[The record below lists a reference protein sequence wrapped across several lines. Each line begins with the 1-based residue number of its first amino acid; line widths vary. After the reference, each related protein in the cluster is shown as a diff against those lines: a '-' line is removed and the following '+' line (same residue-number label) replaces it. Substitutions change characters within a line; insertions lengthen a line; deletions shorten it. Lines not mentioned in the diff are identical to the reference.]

1 MNDRNIEIWSTRLQ
15 REILALESSDD
26 ESKKIEL
33 LPPFISTLGHT
44 LNIEGGIAKVEFRI
58 DVENSAAI
66 SDAATKEGGD
76 AVEDDKDGKE
86 TITDHGSEETQ
97 ATENTDAVESK
108 EETKSET
115 KAAKEGQQ
123 PPSDNFVV
131 LLLDA
136 SLYWKDNSA
145 NDSNAPMC
153 YPFQKPLAII
163 KSGAS
168 LFSEESTISDG
179 DEVMIDLDWTPSIH
193 LSDAIT
199 NVALKIRE
207 CVKRGE
213 PLHAATRE
221 DGFDDGGALTE
232 SLLREARQASESLL
246 ETKKA
251 VGAMFSSSLSSL
263 SAKGSSL
270 ASKGQSMKGLFSAA
284 LGENLSPFSGQ
295 KYDDVNSDE
304 VQQEEETE
312 APAPQKEIPDIGD
325 EIDLSEE
332 PFNQCIGMYSCKALK
347 RPAFVEVSI
356 AEALS
361 NQKKDGDGA
370 SSGFAAKSMFGRFAK
385 SAKSVMEESFL
396 MITDKC
402 ILEFKANRLNIGSGT
417 VTFAIG
423 IDQMAKLKF
432 RREES
437 LSLFFKVA
445 NDDPLVYMCLDS
457 ALAVKDIQN
466 VLKQKGVKGKH
477 TNAATQRSIQMAL
490 NLVALI
496 QQKEKELLEQPT
508 IDRVNEIM
516 DLYRQAAEKFE
527 NAGDPRHEEVM
538 AHMKRFLNQKFT
550 TSILDGTLHATDVA
564 DSKPPASPVK
574 EEPVNVSVPQGE
586 VLEQCKHLSNDDH
599 DDDEDDEHLQGNGN
613 YVEDEVVDNMNDTTL
628 ENMENML
635 AEAVKDMG
643 DLGMEDDH
651 INEIL
656 TSPPKK
662 TASDDHD
669 DTFAELDDM
678 LAEAD
683 KELNELLNS

>member
-1 MNDRNIEIWSTRLQ
+1 MSNHI
-15 REILALESSDD
+15 SSPLL
-26 ESKKIEL
+26 KFVYLLLIL
-33 LPPFISTLGHT
+33 LPTH
-44 LNIEGGIAKVEFRI
+44 
-58 DVENSAAI
+58 
-66 SDAATKEGGD
+66 
-76 AVEDDKDGKE
+76 
-86 TITDHGSEETQ
+86 
-97 ATENTDAVESK
+97 
-108 EETKSET
+108 
-115 KAAKEGQQ
+115 
-123 PPSDNFVV
+123 
-131 LLLDA
+131 LLCP
-136 SLYWKDNSA
+136 K
-145 NDSNAPMC
+145 
-153 YPFQKPLAII
+153 
-163 KSGAS
+163 
-168 LFSEESTISDG
+168 
-179 DEVMIDLDWTPSIH
+179 
-193 LSDAIT
+193 
-199 NVALKIRE
+199 
-207 CVKRGE
+207 
-213 PLHAATRE
+213 
-221 DGFDDGGALTE
+221 
-232 SLLREARQASESLL
+232 
-246 ETKKA
+246 
-251 VGAMFSSSLSSL
+251 
-263 SAKGSSL
+263 
-270 ASKGQSMKGLFSAA
+270 
-284 LGENLSPFSGQ
+284 
-295 KYDDVNSDE
+295 
-304 VQQEEETE
+304 
-312 APAPQKEIPDIGD
+312 
-325 EIDLSEE
+325 
-332 PFNQCIGMYSCKALK
+332 
-347 RPAFVEVSI
+347 
-356 AEALS
+356 
-361 NQKKDGDGA
+361 
-370 SSGFAAKSMFGRFAK
+370 
-385 SAKSVMEESFL
+385 
-396 MITDKC
+396 
-402 ILEFKANRLNIGSGT
+402 